1 MYFLEDA
8 YNELDLSI
16 SNSFAALLYSVMRS
30 LIAVCFY
37 HFSWQLL
44 KKNDVVDLDLYWLS
58 RRRYLFKSSQGVQ
71 RSMPI
76 FRIRISLEWKVV
88 IKWYMVC
95 FHCLLKDFHAVK
107 ISILMVVEL
116 RVFVSLFSSWMIRLK
131 RLLVL
136 TWDHHSFR

>member
-1 MYFLEDA
+1 M
-8 YNELDLSI
+8 
-16 SNSFAALLYSVMRS
+16 
-30 LIAVCFY
+30 
-37 HFSWQLL
+37 
-44 KKNDVVDLDLYWLS
+44 
-58 RRRYLFKSSQGVQ
+58 FKSSQRVQ

-136 TWDHHSFR
+136 T